1 MKLTWQKKI
10 SFFKIPKGHK
20 NKKKKH
26 NKTPKVP
33 QIMFSNLCIL
43 WPDSQIC
50 FQMFALFD
58 LQKSAIRA
66 SDFRDSH
73 ADGILEYCL
82 NFN

>member
-1 MKLTWQKKI
+1 
-10 SFFKIPKGHK
+10 
-20 NKKKKH
+20 
-26 NKTPKVP
+26 
-33 QIMFSNLCIL
+33 MFSNLCIL